1 MRTKS
6 YDTRIGL
13 NILGGIIMF
22 DQIFQQQ
29 LNDQMMQQQMLQDQL
44 MQQQMLQ
51 NQQQQFLLQQQ
62 QEEQQRFDE
71 ECRRIEAEIA
81 ATRAAIINSDPE
93 FFGIK

>member
-1 MRTKS
+1 
-6 YDTRIGL
+6 
-13 NILGGIIMF
+13 MF

-29 LNDQMMQQQMLQDQL
+29 MLQDQMMQQQMLQDQM

-51 NQQQQFLLQQQ
+51 DQHQQFLLQQQ

>member
-1 MRTKS
+1 
-6 YDTRIGL
+6 
-13 NILGGIIMF
+13 MF

-29 LNDQMMQQQMLQDQL
+29 MLQDQMMQQQMLQDQL
-44 MQQQMLQ
+44 FQQQLIIDQ
-51 NQQQQFLLQQQ
+51 QQQQFLLQQQ

>member
-1 MRTKS
+1 
-6 YDTRIGL
+6 
-13 NILGGIIMF
+13 MF
-22 DQIFQQQ
+22 NDIIFQQQ
-29 LNDQMMQQQMLQDQL
+29 MLQDQLFQQQLQDQL

-51 NQQQQFLLQQQ
+51 DQQQQQFLLQQQ

>member
-1 MRTKS
+1 
-6 YDTRIGL
+6 
-13 NILGGIIMF
+13 MF
-22 DQIFQQQ
+22 NDIIFQQQ
-29 LNDQMMQQQMLQDQL
+29 LQNQLFQQQLQDQL
-44 MQQQMLQ
+44 FQQQMI
-51 NQQQQFLLQQQ
+51 NDQQQQFLLQQQ